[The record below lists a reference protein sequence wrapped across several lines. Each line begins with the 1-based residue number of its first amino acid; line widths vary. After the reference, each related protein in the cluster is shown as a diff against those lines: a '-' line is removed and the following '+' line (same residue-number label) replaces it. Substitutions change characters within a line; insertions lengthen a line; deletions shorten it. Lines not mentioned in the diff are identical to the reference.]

1 MGATLPATT
10 VDKALDVLFH
20 LLSEPGSVGVS
31 AVGRSLGLPKASAH
45 RLLASLQRRDLVEQD
60 ENGRYR
66 PGFGLVALGLGVL
79 DREPLVVVARPIL
92 EAESVSLGET
102 TFLVAHRAGALTV
115 LDKVEG
121 TGFLRAAPRVGECVP
136 VHATAVGKLFLAE
149 DSTLLPAAAALE
161 RFTDRTAR
169 SRKELARAARNAAE
183 QGWAHNR
190 DEWIEGLSVVAAP
203 ITARGSVVAAIAVAT
218 STPRMDAL
226 DPEEVARRAMGA
238 AERIAQRLEG
248 RSR

>member
-1 MGATLPATT
+1 MPVTT

-20 LLSEPGSVGVS
+20 LLAEPAPVGVS
-31 AVGRSLGLPKASAH
+31 SLGRSLGLPKASAH

-60 ENGRYR
+60 ESGRYR

-79 DREPLVVVARPIL
+79 DREPLVAVARPIL
-92 EAESVSLGET
+92 ESESASLGET
-102 TFLVAHRAGALTV
+102 SFLVAPRAGFLTV

-121 TGFLRAAPRVGECVP
+121 TGFLRAAPRVGERVP
-136 VHATAVGKLFLAE
+136 AHATAVGKLFLAE
-149 DSTLLPAAAALE
+149 DSALLPAEGPLQ
-161 RFTDRTAR
+161 RFTARTPR
-169 SRKELARAARNAAE
+169 SRKELSRAMRRAGE

-203 ITARGSVVAAIAVAT
+203 VSSRGTLVAAIAVAM

-226 DPEEVARRAMGA
+226 GPEEVAGRVIA
-238 AERIAQRLEG
+238 AASRVGRRLEG
-248 RSR
+248 RSE

>member
-1 MGATLPATT
+1 MAPVTT

-20 LLSEPGSVGVS
+20 LLAEPAPVGVS
-31 AVGRSLGLPKASAH
+31 SLGRSLGLPKASAH

-60 ENGRYR
+60 ESGRYR

-79 DREPLVVVARPIL
+79 DREPLIAVARPIL
-92 EAESVSLGET
+92 EAESASLGET
-102 TFLVAHRAGALTV
+102 TFLVAPRAGSLTV

-121 TGFLRAAPRVGECVP
+121 TGFLRAAPRVGEKVP
-136 VHATAVGKLFLAE
+136 AHATAVGKLFLLE
-149 DSTLLPAAAALE
+149 DGGLLPETRPLE
-161 RFTDRTAR
+161 RFTAHTPR
-169 SRKELARAARNAAE
+169 SRKELSRATRRSAE

-203 ITARGSVVAAIAVAT
+203 VSTRGQLVAAVAVAT

-226 DPEEVARRAMGA
+226 GPDVVARRAIA
-238 AERIAQRLEG
+238 AAGRIGRRLEG
-248 RSR
+248 RRS